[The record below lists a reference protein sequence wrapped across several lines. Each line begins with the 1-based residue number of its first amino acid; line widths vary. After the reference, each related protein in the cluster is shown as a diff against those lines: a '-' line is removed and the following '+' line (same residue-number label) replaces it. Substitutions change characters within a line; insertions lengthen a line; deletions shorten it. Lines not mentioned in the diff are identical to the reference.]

1 MAIPLPGIL
10 VPPPIVDPLTAPI
23 NIPLGP
29 LSALIPPDD
38 KPGFNV
44 STFKT
49 NLSSING
56 PLKPSLY
63 RVLFNGAGLNPSFEY
78 LTERVELPD
87 VSLDSEKIR
96 RYGYGPLEDVP
107 YRPVFQ
113 PLRVTI
119 IAPANDK
126 IGIVELVNKLSGV
139 APFNNPYTMSNADNT
154 ADTALYISTA
164 GGKFSKSASP
174 YEVAY
179 KDDIVFDTQVS
190 LFDVNGTKDGAKGGK
205 GDRAPLITYNFND
218 CFLRSM
224 SPIDLS
230 WGATDQYVKVDMTIG
245 YTDFYLT

>member
-1 MAIPLPGIL
+1 MADISPN
-10 VPPPIVDPLTAPI
+10 T
-23 NIPLGP
+23 
-29 LSALIPPDD
+29 
-38 KPGFNV
+38 GFNV

-49 NLSSING
+49 GLSDING

-63 RVLFNGAGLNPSFEY
+63 TVRFPGAVWDPSFEY

-119 IAPANDK
+119 IAPSNEK
-126 IGIVELVNKLSGV
+126 IGIVQLVKTLSGV
-139 APFNNPYTMSNADNT
+139 APFTTDANNNPYSMSSTNLN
-154 ADTALYISTA
+154 ISGA
-164 GGKFSKSASP
+164 GRKISPTASP

-179 KDDIVFDTQVS
+179 KEDIVFGTQVS
-190 LFDVNGTKDGAKGGK
+190 LFGVNGG
-205 GDRAPLITYNFND
+205 APLITYNFND

>member
-1 MAIPLPGIL
+1 MADIS
-10 VPPPIVDPLTAPI
+10 PIVSNGNT
-23 NIPLGP
+23 
-29 LSALIPPDD
+29 
-38 KPGFNV
+38 GFNV

-63 RVLFNGAGLNPSFEY
+63 TVSFPNPGWDRSFEY

-119 IAPANDK
+119 IAPSNDK

-139 APFNNPYTMSNADNT
+139 APFTTDANNNPYSMSSTDLN
-154 ADTALYISTA
+154 ISVNDPSVGAT
-164 GGKFSKSASP
+164 FSPKASP

-179 KDDIVFDTQVS
+179 KDDIVFGTQVS
-190 LFDVNGTKDGAKGGK
+190 LFNVNGDT
-205 GDRAPLITYNFND
+205 LITYNFNS

>member
-1 MAIPLPGIL
+1 MASI
-10 VPPPIVDPLTAPI
+10 PPIVSNGNT
-23 NIPLGP
+23 
-29 LSALIPPDD
+29 
-38 KPGFNV
+38 GFNV

-49 NLSSING
+49 SLSSING

-63 RVLFNGAGLNPSFEY
+63 TVSFTTAGWDPSFKF

-119 IAPANDK
+119 IAPSNDK
-126 IGIVELVNKLSGV
+126 IGIVELVNTLSGV
-139 APFNNPYTMSNADNT
+139 APFKTANNIPYSMSSTDLN
-154 ADTALYISTA
+154 ISD
-164 GGKFSKSASP
+164 GSGSFSQTASP

-179 KDDIVFDTQVS
+179 KEDIVFDTQVS
-190 LFDVNGTKDGAKGGK
+190 LFDVNGGK
-205 GDRAPLITYNFND
+205 LITYNFNQ

-245 YTDFYLT
+245 YTDFYLI